1 MISNKV
7 RSKKKTK
14 ILALLLI
21 GSCLVWGCGRRTD
34 DSTQIVQEQE
44 NTQTAQEQENT
55 QAAQEQENAQAAQ
68 EQENVQAA
76 QEPSDM
82 SGEESYSAGQNTGS
96 DEEAQKLKRQEIC
109 VERPKVKG
117 IFVTGAMA
125 GTSNME
131 NLIEL
136 VDETELNA
144 MVIDVKNDE
153 GRVTY
158 DMDVP
163 IVQELSACRKYIG
176 DISALIDECKKK
188 DIYLIARVVAFKDP
202 YLAEQKPEWCVH
214 NQDGSL
220 FLDKD
225 GLAWLNPYDRQVWD
239 YLLAIAQEALAA
251 GFDEIQFDY
260 VRFSTDVNMENAYF
274 GEDVQDQDRRK
285 IITEFIKYASENIH
299 AAGGAISADVYGVV
313 IDSERD
319 QKIVG
324 QDYAALSRYL
334 DYISPMVY
342 PSHYGPYNYN
352 IPVPDAEPYRLVL
365 SAMQSSRKVLAGIEE
380 KKETSI
386 SDNTLTEDMEDEST
400 LKEIA
405 ALEPL
410 EGIEAKVR
418 PWLQDFTA
426 TWVKGHIPYGAEEI
440 RAQIQAVYDAG
451 YEEWILWN
459 AANRYTEEG
468 LFKEE

>member
-1 MISNKV
+1 MISGRTRRK
-7 RSKKKTK
+7 SKTG

-21 GSCLVWGCGRRTD
+21 GACMIWGCGKETG
-34 DSTQIVQEQE
+34 E
-44 NTQTAQEQENT
+44 AQ
-55 QAAQEQENAQAAQ
+55 QAAQTNADVSAGVTASEDLADLDNEDAASAGTDEAAQ
-68 EQENVQAA
+68 TDETLLSDDTEQFPRGNNL
-76 QEPSDM
+76 PP
-82 SGEESYSAGQNTGS
+82 EEQYAGP
-96 DEEAQKLKRQEIC
+96 
-109 VERPKVKG
+109 ERPKVKG

-131 NLIEL
+131 NLINL
-136 VDETELNA
+136 VDSTELNA

-158 DMDVP
+158 QMDTP
-163 IVQELSACRKYIG
+163 IVQELGACRKYIG
-176 DISALIDECKKK
+176 DINALVDECKEKN
-188 DIYLIARVVAFKDP
+188 IYLIARVVAFKDP

-225 GLAWLNPYDRQVWD
+225 GLAWLNPYNRQVWD
-239 YLLAIAQEALAA
+239 YLLTIAEEALAV

-260 VRFSTDVNMENAYF
+260 VRFSTDAGMESAFF
-274 GEDVQDQDRRK
+274 GEDVEEVDRRE
-285 IITEFIKYASENIH
+285 IITEFIAYASERIH
-299 AAGGAISADVYGVV
+299 AAGGAVSADVYGVV
-313 IDSERD
+313 IDSEGD

-324 QDYAALSRYL
+324 QDYVELSKYL

-352 IPVPDAEPYRLVL
+352 IPVPDAEPYRCVL
-365 SAMQSSRKVLAGIEE
+365 AAMQSSRKVLAGVKEKEASVSANALEE
-380 KKETSI
+380 T
-386 SDNTLTEDMEDEST
+386 TEREYTMEE
-400 LKEIA
+400 LA

-410 EGIEAKVR
+410 EGIKVQVR
-418 PWLQDFTA
+418 PWIQDFTA
-426 TWVKGHIPYGAEEI
+426 TWVKGHISYGAEEI

-468 LFKEE
+468 LVKEE

>member
-1 MISNKV
+1 MILNKV

-34 DSTQIVQEQE
+34 DSTQIIQEQE
-44 NTQTAQEQENT
+44 NAQ
-55 QAAQEQENAQAAQ
+55 AVQEQENAQAAQ

-82 SGEESYSAGQNTGS
+82 LEEESYSAGQNTGS
-96 DEEAQKLKRQEIC
+96 DEEAQKLKGQEIC

-163 IVQELSACRKYIG
+163 IVQELGACRKYIG

-260 VRFSTDVNMENAYF
+260 VRFSTDVNMENAYL

-319 QKIVG
+319 QRIVG

-386 SDNTLTEDMEDEST
+386 SDNSLGEDIEDEAAME
-400 LKEIA
+400 EIA

>member
-14 ILALLLI
+14 ILALFLI

-34 DSTQIVQEQE
+34 EGTQIVQEQE
-44 NTQTAQEQENT
+44 HTQAAKEQKSPQAAQEQENT
-55 QAAQEQENAQAAQ
+55 QAAQEPN
-68 EQENVQAA
+68 
-76 QEPSDM
+76 DM
-82 SGEESYSAGQNTGS
+82 SPESCTVGQNAGS
-96 DEEAQKLKRQEIC
+96 DEDVQKLEEQEIC
-109 VERPKVKG
+109 AERPKVKG

-158 DMDVP
+158 HMDVP
-163 IVQELSACRKYIG
+163 IVQELGACRKYIG
-176 DISALIDECKKK
+176 DIGALIDECKKK

-239 YLLAIAQEALAA
+239 YLLAIAQEALDA

-260 VRFSTDVNMENAYF
+260 VRFSTDANMENAYF

-319 QKIVG
+319 QRIVG

-380 KKETSI
+380 KKETSV
-386 SDNTLTEDMEDEST
+386 SDNTLEEDMEDESA
-400 LKEIA
+400 LEEIA